1 MDNLPSF
8 RNAKQ
13 TYKHWCGERLKVIK
27 ELESFRDEIQR
38 QCRIH
43 SIGSV
48 TYSSVGIV
56 GGGLTVA
63 GLLLA
68 PFTFGASIALTVAGV
83 ATGVTSGVAGV
94 THGAV
99 KIRLIKQQITLARE
113 SLEKHQMTCNDL
125 KESLMTLKQH
135 LKTITN
141 HCGIR
146 GGALDTSNIDKKFVK
161 DLEFKIFGKK
171 TVHGSQILRLLIQ
184 IGRNSEEF
192 ARLHQLLIALEK
204 IFPSTLEGA
213 GAGVSELDSI
223 VLNVSVAIG
232 IVINLGILIFSA
244 VDLAKIEKGQLS
256 IEASKLQKVI
266 DDMNSRI
273 VLLDEFFQ

>member
-1 MDNLPSF
+1 MDYLPSF
-8 RNAKQ
+8 RKAKQ

-56 GGGLTVA
+56 GGGLTIA

-83 ATGVTSGVAGV
+83 AKGVTSGVAGV

-99 KIRLIKQQITLARE
+99 KIRLIKRQFDLAKE
-113 SLEKHQMTCNDL
+113 SLENHQTTCKDL
-125 KESLMTLKQH
+125 KKSLMTLKQQ
-135 LKTITN
+135 LNTITH

-146 GGALDTSNIDKKFVK
+146 GGALDTSKIDQKFAE
-161 DLEFKIFGKK
+161 DLEFKIFEGK
-171 TVHGSQILRLLIQ
+171 TVRGSHILRLLTQ
-184 IGRNSEEF
+184 ISGNSKEF
-192 ARLHQLLIALEK
+192 ARFHKLLIALEK
-204 IFPSTLEGA
+204 ILPSTLEGA
-213 GAGVSELDSI
+213 GAGFSERDSN
-223 VLNVSVAIG
+223 VLSVLVAIG
-232 IVINLGILIFSA
+232 IVMNLGTLIFSA

-256 IEASKLQKVI
+256 VEATKLQQVI
-266 DDMNSRI
+266 DEMDTRI
-273 VLLDEFFQ
+273 DLLDECFQ